1 MTLLTAVLSPLTR
14 MAGLLVL
21 GLALSLGASSAR
33 AEYRISPGDVLGLT
47 VVGVPDLSVKAS
59 VDPEGRVTFPL
70 IGPLQVAGLSSE
82 EATSKVQAILPGKEL
97 NRHLEDGRDIPVLI
111 SPGQIS
117 VTIAEYRPIYISG
130 DVAKPGVLAY
140 RPDLTVRK
148 AIALAGGLDTMHS
161 KLDDP
166 VLQISELTGQYNE
179 LWVDYARWQG
189 AVARL
194 QAELDGKQDIDA
206 DTFSQTQIP
215 PALSAQ
221 LVKNEQNQLRARNL
235 DFQKERIYLAAASE
249 RESQRAQLLGQQ
261 ENQDMEG
268 LKIDTADLQRYEE
281 LFRKGAV
288 AVPAL
293 SEARR
298 TVLASSTRALQ
309 TTVALASVQREQS
322 EVSRRLERLDQVRR
336 IDLLKELQE
345 ATTGLAATRVR
356 LQSVSTKM
364 RYLGIDKSHVVKDIN
379 ATKITLTRMVDG
391 KLSHFKVEPDE
402 ALQPGDVVEVVLD
415 DTPS

>member
-1 MTLLTAVLSPLTR
+1 MTLPNALLRR
-14 MAGLLVL
+14 MTGLLWV
-21 GLALSLGASSAR
+21 GLILVFGVATAR
-33 AEYRISPGDVLGLT
+33 AEYKISPGDILGLT
-47 VVGVPDLSVKAS
+47 VVGVPDLSVKAP

-70 IGPLQVAGLSSE
+70 IGPLPVAGLTSE
-82 EATSKVQAILPGKEL
+82 EATGKVQTILPGKEL
-97 NRHLEDGRDIPVLI
+97 NRHLDDGRDIPVLI

-117 VTIAEYRPIYISG
+117 VTVSEYRPIYISG
-130 DVAKPGVLAY
+130 DVAKPGVIAY

-161 KLDDP
+161 RLDDP

-179 LWVDYARWQG
+179 LWVEYARWQG

-194 QAELDGKQDIDA
+194 QAELDGKSDIDPN
-206 DTFSQTQIP
+206 TFSGTLIL

-221 LVKNEQNQLRARNL
+221 LVKSEQSQLKARNL
-235 DFQKERIYLAAASE
+235 DFQKERVYLAAASQ
-249 RESQRAQLLGQQ
+249 RESQRADLLGQQ
-261 ENQDMEG
+261 ENQDLEG

-309 TTVALASVQREQS
+309 TSVALASVQREQG
-322 EVSRRLERLDQVRR
+322 EVNRRLERLDDVRR
-336 IDLLKELQE
+336 VDLLKELGE
-345 ATTGLAATRVR
+345 ATTTLAGTRTK
-356 LQSVSTKM
+356 LQTVSTKM
-364 RYLGIDKSHVVKDIN
+364 RYLGIDKSHVVKDVN

-391 KLSHFKVEPDE
+391 KLSHFKVDPDE
-402 ALQPGDVVEVVLD
+402 ALQPGDVVEVLLD
-415 DTPS
+415 DTQS